1 MRKQFFA
8 AAALLFM
15 AIAVQSQNRIPAS
28 TPLYKNAKAPID
40 QRIKDLLQRMTL
52 EEKAG
57 QLNQLNG
64 GVFTGPAAN
73 DPGQKAKLDLA
84 KKGRVGS
91 FLNVI
96 GVTETRNAQQA
107 VMDNSR
113 LGIPLLFGFDVI
125 HGYRTVFPIPL
136 AEAGTWDLSAIEKNA
151 TIHAKEAAAA
161 GVHWTFAPMCD
172 ISNDPRWGRVMEGA
186 GEDPYLGG
194 LVAAARVRG
203 LQGKQFDTEHIMA
216 CIKHFAV
223 YGAVEAGREYNNVD
237 VSRVAL
243 WNKYLPPYKA
253 AVDAGA
259 ATVMNSFNVFDG
271 IPAGGNKYLVTD
283 ILQKKWGFK
292 GFVVSDW
299 GSFGE
304 MINHGYAVD
313 EKDAALK
320 ALQAGSHM
328 DMEANVSGRFV
339 PQLVKEGK
347 LTMAQ
352 VDDAVGRILY
362 FKFKLGLFEDPYKY
376 SNAEREAATLFNAA
390 NRAQALE
397 AAKKSILLLKNNHE
411 ALPLKIEG
419 SKIALIG
426 HFAASK
432 EDLFDFWIA
441 NGTAN
446 DAVTVKEGLEKRFG
460 SNNVNYAPGYLADG
474 TTDEQLVKDA
484 VAAADKASV
493 VVVNIGISGK
503 MAGEDRALS
512 NINISEG
519 QLRLLRALQKQGR
532 PVIALVSS
540 GRPLVLT
547 NIQDLTTAIVQTW
560 ILGTET
566 GNAVAAMLA
575 GDYNPSAKA
584 VMSFPYALGQVPVY
598 YNHFNT
604 NRPAPETGDAS
615 WKSRYRDIPNEPL
628 YPFGYGLS
636 YTTYNY
642 SNLSLSS
649 EKITRSQPLQVR
661 ITVKNSGK
669 VDGEEVVQLYIR
681 DIAASIVRPVKEL
694 KAFQKVFLKAG
705 ESKEI
710 SFVLTGKDLSFYDG
724 EGNARLENGAF
735 KVMVGGDS
743 KNVLEKAF
751 ELQ

>member
-1 MRKQFFA
+1 
-8 AAALLFM
+8 
-15 AIAVQSQNRIPAS
+15 
-28 TPLYKNAKAPID
+28 
-40 QRIKDLLQRMTL
+40 
-52 EEKAG
+52 
-57 QLNQLNG
+57 
-64 GVFTGPAAN
+64 
-73 DPGQKAKLDLA
+73 
-84 KKGRVGS
+84 
-91 FLNVI
+91 
-96 GVTETRNAQQA
+96 
-107 VMDNSR
+107 
-113 LGIPLLFGFDVI
+113 
-125 HGYRTVFPIPL
+125 
-136 AEAGTWDLSAIEKNA
+136 
-151 TIHAKEAAAA
+151 
-161 GVHWTFAPMCD
+161 
-172 ISNDPRWGRVMEGA
+172 
-186 GEDPYLGG
+186 
-194 LVAAARVRG
+194 
-203 LQGKQFDTEHIMA
+203 
-216 CIKHFAV
+216 
-223 YGAVEAGREYNNVD
+223 
-237 VSRVAL
+237 
-243 WNKYLPPYKA
+243 
-253 AVDAGA
+253 
-259 ATVMNSFNVFDG
+259 
-271 IPAGGNKYLVTD
+271 
-283 ILQKKWGFK
+283 
-292 GFVVSDW
+292 
-299 GSFGE
+299 
-304 MINHGYAVD
+304 VD

-397 AAKKSILLLKNNHE
+397 AAKKSILLLKNTQE
-411 ALPLKIEG
+411 ALPLKSDG

-426 HFAASK
+426 HFANSK
-432 EDLFDFWIA
+432 EDMFDFWIA

-460 SNNVNYAPGYLADG
+460 ANNVNYAAGYLADG

-503 MAGEDRALS
+503 MAGEDRALA

-566 GNAVAAMLA
+566 GTAVASMLA

-661 ITVKNSGK
+661 VTVKNSGK

-681 DIAASIVRPVKEL
+681 DITASIVRPVKEL

-705 ESKEI
+705 ETKEI

-724 EGNARLENGAF
+724 EGNTRLENGAF
-735 KVMVGGDS
+735 KIMVGGDS
-743 KNVLEKAF
+743 KNVLEKGF
-751 ELQ
+751 VLQ